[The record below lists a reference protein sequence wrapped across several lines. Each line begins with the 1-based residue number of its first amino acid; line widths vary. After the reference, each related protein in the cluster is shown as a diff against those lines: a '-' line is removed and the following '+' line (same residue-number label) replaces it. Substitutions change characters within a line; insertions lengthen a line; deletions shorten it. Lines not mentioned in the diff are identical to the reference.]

1 MKMID
6 ERLPGRSDAE
16 DRALRDLVRK
26 VEIAERKRENEVGA
40 QMPQT
45 DRGRVGRTERMGEQ
59 QQSVKD
65 TMAAL
70 KTRLDQL
77 AEERLA
83 LLPADATE
91 IRHGDGGGG
100 DLRDDRRYP
109 VVCTSAGQTVSLGGC
124 STQGPAEQ
132 RVAWFRDAAERRRGP

>member
-1 MKMID
+1 MKIID

-16 DRALRDLVRK
+16 DLALRDLVRK
-26 VEIAERKRENEVGA
+26 VEISERKRENEVSA

-45 DRGRVGRTERMGEQ
+45 DRGRVGRTERMAEQ

-65 TMAAL
+65 AMAAL
-70 KTRLDQL
+70 KTKLDQL
-77 AEERLA
+77 VEERLA
-83 LLPADATE
+83 LLPADATD
-91 IRHGDGGGG
+91 IRHGDGGG

-132 RVAWFRDAAERRRGP
+132 RVAWFRDAAERRRNQ